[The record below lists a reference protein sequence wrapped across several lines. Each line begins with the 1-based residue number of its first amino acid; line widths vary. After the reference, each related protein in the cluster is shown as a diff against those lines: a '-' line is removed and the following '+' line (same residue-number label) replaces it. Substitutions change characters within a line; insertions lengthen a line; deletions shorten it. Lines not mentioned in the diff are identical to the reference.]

1 MGLVLY
7 KALNK
12 TEYSSIEKLLTINSN
27 FIMVNIKIVI
37 VVCVLASSVCASQEE
52 KTGQTE
58 VYILLSN

>member
-37 VVCVLASSVCASQEE
+37 VVCVLASVCASQEE